1 MMITVKSSK
10 ITHGEILHKD
20 EFFSEF
26 YGNTFSDCLSNVHTS
41 VSEDDSSSEH
51 SSDPDDMHVDQ
62 QEDKEP

>member
-1 MMITVKSSK
+1 MNFSVNFM
-10 ITHGEILHKD
+10 GIL
-20 EFFSEF
+20 
-26 YGNTFSDCLSNVHTS
+26 SDCLSNVHTS